1 MTAAETY
8 KKFEKLFEEFN
19 KKLRE
24 LNIESKLF
32 FHGSIELEITDL
44 NYTNEHLDYSNEYH
58 PKARRHFFKI
68 LPDIETADD
77 VSDFLDKMYPAGEK
91 NEQ

>member
-1 MTAAETY
+1 MTAVETG
-8 KKFEKLFEEFN
+8 KKFEKLFKEFN
-19 KKLRE
+19 QKLRE

-32 FHGSIELEITDL
+32 FHGKIELDITDL
-44 NYTNEHLDYSNEYH
+44 SYSNKYH

-91 NEQ
+91 NERE